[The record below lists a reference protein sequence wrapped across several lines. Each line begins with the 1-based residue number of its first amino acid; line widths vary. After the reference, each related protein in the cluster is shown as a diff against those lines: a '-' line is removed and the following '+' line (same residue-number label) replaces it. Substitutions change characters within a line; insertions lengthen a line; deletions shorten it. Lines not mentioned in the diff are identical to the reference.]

1 MSILICAQAPEESQ
15 ASGAP
20 SFLSSSPSK
29 LTHSDMG
36 PPAHKTISL
45 TDITAGRTGPKQQAP
60 RVCIPARPGL
70 GQNGH
75 AGAPENGDS
84 PAAEQ
89 AASCNDA
96 ASHAESDC
104 VTPHNPQK
112 VSCHI

>member
-1 MSILICAQAPEESQ
+1 
-15 ASGAP
+15 
-20 SFLSSSPSK
+20 
-29 LTHSDMG
+29 MG

-60 RVCIPARPGL
+60 RVRIPARPGL

-75 AGAPENGDS
+75 AGGPENGDS

>member
-1 MSILICAQAPEESQ
+1 M
-15 ASGAP
+15 
-20 SFLSSSPSK
+20 
-29 LTHSDMG
+29 
-36 PPAHKTISL
+36 
-45 TDITAGRTGPKQQAP
+45 R
-60 RVCIPARPGL
+60 IPARPGL

-75 AGAPENGDS
+75 AGGPENRDS

-112 VSCHI
+112 VSCHMQNMSHLGPGFLANWKAVLQHYDVPESQKKIRCCT